1 MLSSLLCTRKFAD
14 RRPHR
19 RTRFMI
25 LSSQRSGSAWL
36 VSTLNKLENS
46 TAYGELFLSERRD
59 SGKRQWDSDFAYP
72 RYIEIK
78 PAGLVVRPFSTF
90 SYLKAVYRESGTVGF
105 KMMYSQLRLYP
116 ETLAYLIRHRI
127 WVIHLVRLNHLNVV
141 ISGEIK
147 ARTGQ
152 AHLLSDQSAPE
163 AYQITLDSN
172 TLLRR
177 LKVLRRNILIGRGVL
192 RWSGLP
198 HIEID
203 YEDLAQDPSRFN
215 LIWNFLSINVKG
227 GPPQSDLVKM
237 RKGGHADVIS
247 NYDQVKNALANSQF
261 AELID

>member
-1 MLSSLLCTRKFAD
+1 MGLRLCL
-14 RRPHR
+14 PS
-19 RTRFMI
+19 I
-25 LSSQRSGSAWL
+25 
-36 VSTLNKLENS
+36 
-46 TAYGELFLSERRD
+46 YRD
-59 SGKRQWDSDFAYP
+59 Q
-72 RYIEIK
+72 

-105 KMMYSQLRLYP
+105 KMMYSQLRLYA

-127 WVIHLVRLNHLNVV
+127 RVIHLVRLNHLNVV

-198 HIEID
+198 HIEIA

-215 LIWNFLSINVKG
+215 LIWNFL
-227 GPPQSDLVKM
+227 
-237 RKGGHADVIS
+237 
-247 NYDQVKNALANSQF
+247 
-261 AELID
+261 